1 MSMQIGQL
9 LAATGVAL
17 AGYMAD
23 VVGRAHK
30 SQRMALRETVVSV
43 LNDLECAPEDRDTV
57 LDLAD
62 AKTATTD
69 NSTAVTDDHAAGGDH
84 GAHAGPTVGN
94 TRTLSSVAELRGVV
108 RRLGTKHRDRIY
120 LKRMEGV
127 GRETGFGQLLET
139 ADRVQTA
146 AAKGMDGTILRQA
159 SVPEWGA
166 VPWAE
171 RVMCLLDSACGVRD
185 RYGNF
190 MTTLAA
196 KAGAEYLAAP
206 LKGLGR
212 ISEKLWLRAQESF
225 FPRGDC
231 ANVFDVVRGM
241 LVCSM
246 MDALSICLDLFVAC
260 DPDLWREINGG
271 DLGGGVTAAQAAG
284 ITEEIHVIRVKNRF
298 RNPTSSGW
306 TDLLIKF
313 VRAGSYA
320 EIWGLLC
327 VHTRM
332 GA

>member
-1 MSMQIGQL
+1 MQIGQV

-23 VVGRAHK
+23 VVARAHK

-43 LNDLECAPEDRDTV
+43 LDDLECDPEDRDTV
-57 LDLAD
+57 LGLAD
-62 AKTATTD
+62 VNAA
-69 NSTAVTDDHAAGGDH
+69 ATDDHAAGDDGYDD
-84 GAHAGPTVGN
+84 AYAGPTVG
-94 TRTLSSVAELRGVV
+94 TSRTVSSVEELRGVV

-146 AAKGMDGTILRQA
+146 AAKGMEGTILRQA

-212 ISEKLWLRAQESF
+212 ISEKLWLRPTTETGSKESF

-241 LVCSM
+241 LVCSV
-246 MDALSICLDLFVAC
+246 MDALNICLDLFAAC
-260 DPDLWREINGG
+260 DPDLWREVNDS
-271 DLGGGVTAAQAAG
+271 DLGDDVTAAQAAG

-306 TDLLIKF
+306 ADLLIKF
-313 VRAGSYA
+313 VRAGFN
-320 EIWGLLC
+320 EIVC
-327 VHTRM
+327 
-332 GA
+332 